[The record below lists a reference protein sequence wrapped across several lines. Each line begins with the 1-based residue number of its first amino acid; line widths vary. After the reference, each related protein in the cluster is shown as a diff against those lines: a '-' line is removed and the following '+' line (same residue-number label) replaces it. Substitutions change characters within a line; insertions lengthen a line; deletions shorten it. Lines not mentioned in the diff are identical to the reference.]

1 MKEVAEDIPFMSGRE
16 KCAWCRYFDR
26 YYTRGV
32 KQFNKTELG
41 FCHFKNTETGARD
54 GCENFAPAQ
63 KDKRSERLLKH
74 CLNDLLTEI
83 SEIRKVIESEDD
95 GDNTE

>member
-1 MKEVAEDIPFMSGRE
+1 MHKRCFLMKEVAEDIPFMSGRE
-16 KCAWCRYFDR
+16 KCAWCD
-26 YYTRGV
+26 
-32 KQFNKTELG
+32 
-41 FCHFKNTETGARD
+41 
-54 GCENFAPAQ
+54 NFAPAQ
-63 KDKRSERLLKH
+63 KDKRSDRLLKH